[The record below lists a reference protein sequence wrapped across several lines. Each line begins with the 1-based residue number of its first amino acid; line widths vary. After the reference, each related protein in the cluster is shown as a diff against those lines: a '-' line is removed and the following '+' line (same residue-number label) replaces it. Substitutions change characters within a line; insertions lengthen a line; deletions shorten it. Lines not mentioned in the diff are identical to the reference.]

1 MESKTIFRDERKHT
15 KIAVLM
21 LIAMFVGG
29 FSIWFVSYPVV
40 YASIAFWIGAVLM
53 AIPGYAAME
62 SFGSLGLGSNFSKRW
77 SRASRIAFGVL
88 WMLVCLVVF
97 GLALSLLSS
106 MVER

>member
-1 MESKTIFRDERKHT
+1 MESKTIFRDERKRT
-15 KIAVLM
+15 KNAVLI

-40 YASIAFWIGAVLM
+40 YSSIAFWIGAVLM
-53 AIPGYAAME
+53 AIPGYAATE
-62 SFGSLGLGSNFSKRW
+62 SFGSFGLASNLSKRW
-77 SRASRIAFGVL
+77 SRAARMAFGVL
-88 WMLVCLVVF
+88 WILVCLVVF